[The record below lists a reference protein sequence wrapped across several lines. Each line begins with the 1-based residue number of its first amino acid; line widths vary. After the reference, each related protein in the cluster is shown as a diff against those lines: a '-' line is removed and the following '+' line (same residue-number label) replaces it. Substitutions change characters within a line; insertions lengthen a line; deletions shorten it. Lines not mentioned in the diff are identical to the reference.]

1 MLTER
6 ELALIE
12 HLRSKNDSGRDTKIL
27 DYVLLRA
34 KEPQSNCGLTA
45 VGPTWMIGSSG
56 LSGSGLGIQP
66 IAAGT
71 GLPLRAGSGL
81 TAARELSRATRR
93 SVMTTVRLASSV
105 MWEAVPNC

>member
-45 VGPTWMIGSSG
+45 VGPTDGFTDTELLDWLQSNRMDVTMWGYGYYSVQGSLCVDVG
-56 LSGSGLGIQP
+56 D
-66 IAAGT
+66 
-71 GLPLRAGSGL
+71 LRKAISEKMRL
-81 TAARELSRATRR
+81 HKEATR
-93 SVMTTVRLASSV
+93 
-105 MWEAVPNC
+105 